1 MKFKKTIAC
10 VGVAVLLVTVAAC
23 GGKGGPAEN
32 GASKPSSSPSS
43 SEGAAET
50 AKPKV
55 SMKIMGEFASSN
67 LSETDKLLV
76 KSIEEATNTE
86 IKFDIP
92 PSTGYTERLQLAL
105 TTGELADVVWFPSP
119 DDAAFLKAVKD
130 GVIVPIDEYLEGAE
144 NIQKYSYDVSWDA
157 LRVNGDGKVYG
168 IPRTTVIRSDGY
180 WFRKDWLDKL
190 NIQLPENNEITL
202 DQMIEIMYK
211 FSKEDP
217 DDNGKHDTYGYG
229 WAMQPDKSLRPV
241 FQNEQGLYG
250 WQESD
255 GGEYKYM
262 NPQYDLNSDKYT
274 KALDLTAKLFKE
286 GVIDPDGPTIDGSK
300 ALERF
305 QSGKTGVIDGFAG
318 HYETFLNAGKQ
329 INPNFELV
337 YVFVKNE
344 QGEMKGLGQGTG
356 LWGFWAIT
364 SSAKEPQRVVDVFN
378 YMLSDE
384 GWDSIYTGIEGHD
397 YKVENNKRVYAEQ
410 PLETFVRK
418 NMVRRANDYM
428 FFINPAI
435 SEELKQILVP
445 NIEKAVKRIV
455 MSKDRNFTPA
465 IAKTP
470 PYLDFNKKFSE
481 VTTKI
486 IIGDAQSSEYKE
498 VLQDWNAKFGQ
509 TYLKEMNDYIDQM
522 ENKK

>member
-1 MKFKKTIAC
+1 MKLKKAIAC
-10 VGVAVLLVTVAAC
+10 VGAAVLLVAVTAC
-23 GGKGGPAEN
+23 GDKGGPAEIDDP
-32 GASKPSSSPSS
+32 KPTS
-43 SEGAAET
+43 GAAGET

-55 SMKIMGEFASSN
+55 NMTIMGEFASSN

-76 KSIEEATNTE
+76 QSIEEATNTA

-92 PSTGYTERLQLAL
+92 PSTGYTERLQLSL
-105 TTGELADVVWFPSP
+105 TTGDLADVVWFPSP
-119 DDAAFLKAVKD
+119 DDASFLKAVKD
-130 GVIVPIDEYLEGAE
+130 GVIIPIDEYLNEAD
-144 NIQKYSYDVSWDA
+144 NIQNYSYDISWDA
-157 LRVNGDGKVYG
+157 LRVNGDDKVYG

-190 NIQLPENNEITL
+190 NIQIPDNNEITF
-202 DQMIEIMYK
+202 DQMLDIMTK

-217 DDNGKHDTYGYG
+217 DGNGKHDTYGYG
-229 WAMQPDKSLRPV
+229 WAAQPDKSIRPV
-241 FQNEQGLYG
+241 FQNELGLYG

-274 KALDLTAKLFKE
+274 KALELTAKLFKE
-286 GVIDPDGPTIDGSK
+286 GVIDPDGPTLDGSK
-300 ALERF
+300 VLEQF

-329 INPNFELV
+329 INPDFELA

-356 LWGFWAIT
+356 LWGFWAVT
-364 SSAKEPQRVVDVFN
+364 SSASDPQRVVDVFD

-397 YKVENNKRVYAEQ
+397 YKVENNQRVYSAT

-418 NMVRRANDYM
+418 NMVRRANDFM
-428 FFINPAI
+428 FFINPAM
-435 SEELKQILVP
+435 SEELKQKLLP

-455 MSKDRNFTPA
+455 MSKDRNYTPA

-498 VLQDWNAKFGQ
+498 VLQDWNTKFGQ